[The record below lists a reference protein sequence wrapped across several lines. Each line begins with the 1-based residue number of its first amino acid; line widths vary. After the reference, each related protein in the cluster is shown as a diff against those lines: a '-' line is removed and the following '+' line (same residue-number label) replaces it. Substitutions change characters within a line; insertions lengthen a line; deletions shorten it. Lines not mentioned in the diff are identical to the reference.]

1 MDGKR
6 WIPNG
11 MQLEIERLPEMEL
24 QKKHLSFI
32 SACMKYDLWKDIS
45 DTYEFKMREMLGNEL
60 RTRMSAI

>member
-11 MQLEIERLPEMEL
+11 QQLEIERLSEMDL

-32 SACMKYDLWKDIS
+32 RACMMYDLWKDIS
-45 DTYEFKMREMLGNEL
+45 ETYEYKMREMLGNEL

>member
-11 MQLEIERLPEMEL
+11 LQLEIERLTEIEL

-32 SACMKYDLWKDIS
+32 SACMKYDSWKDIS
-45 DTYEFKMREMLGNEL
+45 DTYDYKMREMLGDEL